1 MFPNSGEDG
10 DEVEDLRVHG
20 RVQWATIN
28 GQSWCRPDVE
38 NMDIVGLLNCD
49 RYDLMTSNGLEAQDP
64 L

>member
-49 RYDLMTSNGLEAQDP
+49 R
-64 L
+64 